1 MAIATTKIKE
11 MLDSGRDEALG
22 LYKAFVD
29 ELAGMKNI
37 DGNVDIQAL
46 KAKVDPL
53 MTSLETLK
61 SVLAMDNGPDIK
73 AELPQPMAPF
83 ITGPKPKM
91 PAYEPAQSSI
101 RKLSAEG
108 VETSH
113 ILTSGPV
120 HDAT

>member
-1 MAIATTKIKE
+1 MAIATQKIKE
-11 MLDSGRDEALG
+11 MLDAQRDEALG

-29 ELAGMKNI
+29 SLEMREVLGII
-37 DGNVDIQAL
+37 DL

-53 MTSLETLK
+53 MTSLDTLK
-61 SVLAMDNGPDIK
+61 SVLAMDNGAEVK
-73 AELPQPMAPF
+73 AEPSRPTLTPTGAPR
-83 ITGPKPKM
+83 M

-108 VETSH
+108 QEVSH

-120 HDAT
+120 HDAA